1 MGGNT
6 KSNCA
11 MGAGG
16 VVGAIGGAMKVKAAI
31 AGAIKVA
38 PGIEAVT
45 GSIFGVTV

>member
-6 KSNCA
+6 ESKSA

-31 AGAIKVA
+31 AGAAKVA
-38 PGIEAVT
+38 AGT
-45 GSIFGVTV
+45 